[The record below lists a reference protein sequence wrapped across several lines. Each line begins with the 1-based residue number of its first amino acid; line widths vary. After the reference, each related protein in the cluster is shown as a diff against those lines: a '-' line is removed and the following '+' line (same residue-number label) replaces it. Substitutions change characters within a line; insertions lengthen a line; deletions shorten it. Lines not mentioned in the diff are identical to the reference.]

1 MFADE
6 MYELY
11 RRWLDEL
18 WCGEPGAADALV
30 SGDFIGHW
38 PGHDVHG
45 PGELAA
51 TVAETR
57 SMFSQIT
64 FELQVGPLVD
74 GDLIAARWTGRG
86 TTPEGTMSFFG
97 NDILRV
103 ANARFAEYWT
113 ASSTGS

>member
-6 MYELY
+6 MHELY

-18 WCGEPGAADALV
+18 WGGEPGAADALV

-64 FELQVGPLVD
+64 SSCRLV
-74 GDLIAARWTGRG
+74 R
-86 TTPEGTMSFFG
+86 
-97 NDILRV
+97 
-103 ANARFAEYWT
+103 
-113 ASSTGS
+113 SSTAT

>member
-6 MYELY
+6 MHELY

-18 WCGEPGAADALV
+18 WGGEPGAADALV

-64 FELQVGPLVD
+64 SSCRL
-74 GDLIAARWTGRG
+74 AARRRR
-86 TTPEGTMSFFG
+86 P
-97 NDILRV
+97 DRCPLDR
-103 ANARFAEYWT
+103 
-113 ASSTGS
+113 